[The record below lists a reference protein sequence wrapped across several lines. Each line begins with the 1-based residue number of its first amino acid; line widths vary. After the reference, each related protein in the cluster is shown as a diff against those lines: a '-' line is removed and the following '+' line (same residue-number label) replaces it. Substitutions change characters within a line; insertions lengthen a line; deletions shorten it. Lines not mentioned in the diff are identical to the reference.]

1 MPKSYIVDDDYHEV
15 RLDRWFKQK
24 VINLPH
30 SLIERIIRQN
40 KIKLNKKRTK
50 SSQRLQTG
58 DLVEVFDISK
68 FKANNNDKKIKY
80 IPQTKELS
88 KYDDYVVEDNENFI
102 IINKP
107 AGIPVQSG
115 TKSFKNITDVLKNS
129 KYFKDSKPF
138 IVHRIDKETSG
149 ILIIAKNRKYA
160 QLFTTLFRIRK
171 IHKTYLALAYGKIN
185 KSVKCIRDDLTYF
198 ENKKKIKYIPKKEE
212 LSKYDDYVIENNDN
226 FIVINKPA
234 GIPVQ
239 SGTKSFKNITDVL
252 KNSKYFQNSKPFIV
266 HRIDKETSG
275 ILIIAKNRKF
285 AQLFTTLFRIRKI
298 HKTYLAL
305 VYGKINKS
313 VKNMQDELIYFE
325 NKKKI
330 IQKAI
335 TNIKIIKSNEELSYV
350 ELNPITGRKHQ
361 LRKQL
366 LNLGNPIIG
375 DDKYFLKNFKKI
387 KNKNLMLHAYKIK
400 FMINNIK
407 YNFKAKYNNYFEQ
420 LLKEKF

>member
-50 SSQRLQTG
+50 PSHRLQSG
-58 DLVEVFDISK
+58 DLIEVFDISK
-68 FKANNNDKKIKY
+68 FKVNNNEKKIKY
-80 IPQTKELS
+80 IPQKKELS
-88 KYDDYVVEDNENFI
+88 KYDDYVIDNNENFI
-102 IINKP
+102 VINKP
-107 AGIPVQSG
+107 AGIPVQAG
-115 TKSFKNITDVLKNS
+115 TKSFKNIIDVLKNS
-129 KYFKDSKPF
+129 KFFKDTKPF

-185 KSVKCIRDDLTYF
+185 KSVKNMRDDLTYF
-198 ENKKKIKYIPKKEE
+198 ENKKKI
-212 LSKYDDYVIENNDN
+212 
-226 FIVINKPA
+226 
-234 GIPVQ
+234 
-239 SGTKSFKNITDVL
+239 T
-252 KNSKYFQNSKPFIV
+252 
-266 HRIDKETSG
+266 
-275 ILIIAKNRKF
+275 
-285 AQLFTTLFRIRKI
+285 
-298 HKTYLAL
+298 
-305 VYGKINKS
+305 
-313 VKNMQDELIYFE
+313 
-325 NKKKI
+325 
-330 IQKAI
+330 QKAI
-335 TNIKIIKSNEELSYV
+335 SNIKIIKSNDELSYV

-375 DDKYFLKNFKKI
+375 DDKYFLKNFRKI
-387 KNKNLMLHAYKIK
+387 KTGNLMLHAYKIK
-400 FMINNIK
+400 FMINNVQ
-407 YNFKAKYNNYFEQ
+407 YNFKAKYNDYFEQ